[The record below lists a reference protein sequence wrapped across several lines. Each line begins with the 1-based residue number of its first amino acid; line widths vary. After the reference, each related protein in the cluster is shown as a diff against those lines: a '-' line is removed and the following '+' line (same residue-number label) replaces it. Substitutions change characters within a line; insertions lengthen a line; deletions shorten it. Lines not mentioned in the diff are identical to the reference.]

1 MKVVAFHSNELNER
15 GTNVA
20 MYDYA
25 HYNEAILGN
34 KSYIISNKNADL
46 TALIKFQDRFEVFLY
61 NDFNECTEFCAQKN
75 IQYVYYVKAG
85 DQDGKIIPN
94 CKSCIHAVFQHRDE
108 HGDAY
113 AYISQWL
120 AQRMSLPNNYVP
132 YMVDMP
138 PAKQSYRSKLNIPE
152 QAIVIGRHGGYS
164 EFDLP
169 FVHRAISK
177 VLERR
182 NDIYFVFMNTRPFMK
197 KHPNV
202 IHVEGTFNMQHK
214 ANYITTCDY
223 MLHARYMGESF
234 GLALSEFLFQGKP
247 VISWV
252 GGQDQNHREIL
263 QDRGIWY
270 EGEKDLIDILD
281 NLQKQNKGEYYYKEL
296 VQEFTPD
303 KVMDKFNKMFL
314 SV

>member
-1 MKVVAFHSNELNER
+1 MKVVGFHSNELNER

-20 MYDYA
+20 MFDYA
-25 HYNEAILGN
+25 KYNEEILGN
-34 KSYIISNKNADL
+34 KSYILSNANADL
-46 TALIKFQDRFEVFLY
+46 TALEKFKNRFEVFLY
-61 NDFNECTEFCAQKN
+61 NNFFECESFAKEKN
-75 IQYVYYVKAG
+75 IEYVYYVKAG
-85 DQDGKIIPN
+85 DRDGKIIPG
-94 CKSCIHAVFQHRDE
+94 CKSCIHAVFQHKDV

-113 AYISQWL
+113 MYISKWL
-120 AQRMSLPNNYVP
+120 AEKMYLPDNYVP

-138 PAKQSYRSKLNIPE
+138 GPTKTFHDRLNISKDSI
-152 QAIVIGRHGGYS
+152 IVGRHGGYT

-169 FVHRAISK
+169 FVHKAIYK
-177 VLERR
+177 VLEQRD
-182 NDIYFVFMNTRPFMK
+182 NLYFVFMNTKPFMK

-214 ANYITTCDY
+214 ANYIATCDY

-247 VISWV
+247 VISWT

-270 EGEKDLIDILD
+270 EGEQDLTDILV
-281 NLQKQNKGEYYYKEL
+281 NLQKQNKSGNYYKEL
-296 VQEFTPD
+296 VQEFSPT
-303 KVMDKFNKMFL
+303 KVMEQFSKKFFI
-314 SV
+314 